1 MSAPCQNSHQLDP
14 FPVPLLNLGAADSQ
28 KTRQQLI
35 AELDVVRATPDVYAI
50 NMQQTKNMLEEHERL
65 KKRYAE
71 LKKKAQSLKKQLL
84 EFPEKMVRH
93 ADVTARTFAHA
104 TPASPQGELE
114 NANRRL
120 QQQYEHIQLQL
131 RGQND
136 QIRSLQRHLQEQ
148 EQMFASAK
156 DTIDGLRTENMVC
169 VANHR
174 TLPPCSVMY
183 THIATFTY
191 RS

>member
-93 ADVTARTFAHA
+93 AGVTVRTFAVRTCHVRL
-104 TPASPQGELE
+104 TPGGAGEC
-114 NANRRL
+114 
-120 QQQYEHIQLQL
+120 Q
-131 RGQND
+131 
-136 QIRSLQRHLQEQ
+136 
-148 EQMFASAK
+148 
-156 DTIDGLRTENMVC
+156 
-169 VANHR
+169 
-174 TLPPCSVMY
+174 
-183 THIATFTY
+183 
-191 RS
+191 